1 MRLLRLPE
9 LPDSAVEIA
18 AELAALAEPERRSA
32 RVRQRQEAANLRRRM
47 KRAQAAI
54 RLADTFAKLGGG
66 SLLTASLLLLVNGQV
81 TRPVIGTALLALLVF
96 LASTIYLMLL
106 DRIVAEYEHAV
117 DVIEA
122 ALKETER

>member
-1 MRLLRLPE
+1 
-9 LPDSAVEIA
+9 
-18 AELAALAEPERRSA
+18 
-32 RVRQRQEAANLRRRM
+32 M
-47 KRAQAAI
+47 KGAQAEI

-81 TRPVIGTALLALLVF
+81 TGPVIGTALLALLVF
-96 LASTIYLMLL
+96 IGSTMYLVRL
-106 DRIVAEYEHAV
+106 DQIVAEHEHAV